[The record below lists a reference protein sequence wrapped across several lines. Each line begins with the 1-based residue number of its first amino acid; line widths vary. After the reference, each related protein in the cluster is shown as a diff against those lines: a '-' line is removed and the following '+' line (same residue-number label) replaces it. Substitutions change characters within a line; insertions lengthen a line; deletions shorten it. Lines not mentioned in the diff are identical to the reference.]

1 MNINE
6 IIEYIKKYEGM
17 KYTKYDK
24 NSNVM
29 TPMEPFW
36 VSNKGPPPFQEVY
49 NKGSTCVGLINIVRR
64 HIGLTVPG
72 LNENYECPGGTES
85 WYKYLYTNNRLEP
98 LDLTKSYP
106 LGTLL
111 VQDFNEFD
119 QGHVAVII
127 SDNTKSD
134 TKNVMESTI
143 IHNICGT
150 WDNKTYASTVIEKLG
165 EYPYY
170 SRFTHVCYPENWLL
184 KN

>member
-17 KYTKYDK
+17 KYTRYDK
-24 NSNVM
+24 NNTIM

-36 VSNKGPPPFQEVY
+36 VSNMGPPTFEEVY

-64 HIGLTVPG
+64 YVGLTVPG
-72 LNENYECPGGTES
+72 INENYDSPGGTES
-85 WYKYLYTNNRLEP
+85 WYKYLDTNNRLEI

-127 SDNTKSD
+127 SDNTKP
-134 TKNVMESTI
+134 NVMESTI
-143 IHNICGT
+143 IHNIYGT
-150 WDNKTYASTVIEKLG
+150 WDNKTYNSTVIEKLG

>member
-1 MNINE
+1 MKIDE

-24 NSNVM
+24 NNNVM
-29 TPMEPFW
+29 TTNEPFW
-36 VSNKGPPPFQEVY
+36 VSNLEPPPFQEVY

-64 HIGLTVPG
+64 HLGLTVPG
-72 LNENYECPGGTES
+72 LSENYECPGGTES
-85 WYKYLYTNNRLEP
+85 WYKYLDSNNRLET

-111 VQDFNEFD
+111 VQDFNERD

-127 SDNTKSD
+127 SDNTKP
-134 TKNVMESTI
+134 NVMESTI
-143 IHNICGT
+143 IHNIFGS
-150 WDNKTYASTVIEKLG
+150 WDNKTYASAVIEKLG
-165 EYPYY
+165 DYPYY
-170 SRFTHVCYPENWLL
+170 SRFTHVCYPEHWLL